1 MPAVGCAGSKGV
13 LEQHMDRRMILK
25 RASVLGGATVA
36 ALAAAPRVL
45 ADDDQTSGSLAGA
58 WVGSTN
64 AGPGFPPFK
73 ALYTFAPGGGLVTST
88 SIDLSPRS
96 LSTPGYGAWARIA
109 PGTFGLTFDAFIFD
123 QQGNPAGTVVARS
136 TVTLNQAGD
145 AFSGPFKFDVIAPNG
160 STIFSG
166 GGTHEATRI
175 HVRPL

>member
-1 MPAVGCAGSKGV
+1 
-13 LEQHMDRRMILK
+13 MDRRMVLK

-36 ALAAAPRVL
+36 ALAAAPRVV
-45 ADDDQTSGSLAGA
+45 ADDDETSSSLAGA

-73 ALYTFAPGGGLVTST
+73 ALYTFAPGGGMVTSS

-96 LSTPGYGAWARIA
+96 VSTPGYGTWTRTA
-109 PGTFGLTFDAFIFD
+109 PHTFAFTFDAFIFD

-136 TVTLNQAGD
+136 TVTVNQAGD

-160 STIFSG
+160 STTFSG
-166 GGTHEATRI
+166 AGTHEAARI
-175 HVRPL
+175 RARSMTIA